1 MNVQVLS
8 CELVQQGFKDFSV
21 LNKSA
26 PHVSLIFVV
35 TPPCCGQGHLTR
47 GGSMFRKIALISLAA
62 IMAVGSIAVEAKRIG
77 GGKSTG
83 AKRDTVTQ
91 RAANP
96 PAAAN
101 STAATAAPGAAA
113 VAPASAAKPAAAA
126 AAPAAAAA
134 APKTGLSRFLPM
146 LGGLALGA
154 ALASMFGGG
163 AIGSMIANILM
174 FAALGL
180 VALFAFRWFMA
191 RKNGGA
197 PALAGAAFGGTQ
209 RTSNEP
215 QLFGGNRPAALP
227 ELVAVQPVAVEPIAA
242 GVAPQV
248 PAGFDV
254 PAFEKGAKSQFIR
267 LQAAFDKGEAATL
280 KDMLT
285 DEMYAEVDRELKAR
299 GANSHP
305 TEVVTLNS
313 EVIEV
318 TSESDGH
325 WASVRFH
332 GMLRED
338 GKDMAEGFD
347 EVWNMF
353 KPIDNS
359 AGWMLAGIQQLG

>member
-1 MNVQVLS
+1 
-8 CELVQQGFKDFSV
+8 
-21 LNKSA
+21 
-26 PHVSLIFVV
+26 
-35 TPPCCGQGHLTR
+35 
-47 GGSMFRKIALISLAA
+47 MFRKIALISLAA

-134 APKTGLSRFLPM
+134 APKTGFARFLPM

-197 PALAGAAFGGTQ
+197 PALAGAGAGAAAGAAFGGTQ

-215 QLFGGNRPAALP
+215 QLFGGSRPAALP
-227 ELVAVQPVAVEPIAA
+227 EPVAVQPVAVEPIAA

-338 GKDMAEGFD
+338 DKDMAEGFD